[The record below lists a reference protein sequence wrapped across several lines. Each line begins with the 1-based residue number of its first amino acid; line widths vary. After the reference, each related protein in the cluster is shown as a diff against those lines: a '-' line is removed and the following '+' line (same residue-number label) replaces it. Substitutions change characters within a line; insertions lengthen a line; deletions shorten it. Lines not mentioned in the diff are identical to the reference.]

1 MKRFN
6 WVATAKV
13 ASKVAV
19 QLALLSAFGTQ
30 AGPMGFKGSTMAMG
44 DFSPNW
50 QEAWANYAITPRDAF
65 GAGGLYMRSDDQ
77 RLTRSLVEA
86 TYTRLAKRWTGEHS
100 QANIWLL
107 AGVGTLKGNDF
118 SDTRFMLAPGI
129 SADYETARVY
139 VSATARLYRA
149 EGINH
154 DFVSARAGF
163 SFYETDYD
171 EVQPWLVVE
180 ARRMNSLS
188 DQIEITPMLR
198 FIHSRYFVEIGVNNA
213 RQTRF
218 NFMYIF

>member
-1 MKRFN
+1 MKLLN
-6 WVATAKV
+6 LLTARK
-13 ASKVAV
+13 AA
-19 QLALLSAFGTQ
+19 ALLTLLAAQLSH

-86 TYTRLAKRWTGEHS
+86 TYTRLAKRWNGEHS

-107 AGVGTLKGNDF
+107 AGAGTLKGNDF

-129 SADYETARVY
+129 SADYETSRVY

-180 ARRMNSLS
+180 ARRMNGLS

-198 FIHSRYFVEIGVNNA
+198 LIHSRFFVEIGVNNA
-213 RQTRF
+213 KQTRF

>member
-1 MKRFN
+1 MKLLN
-6 WVATAKV
+6 LPTARK
-13 ASKVAV
+13 AAAL
-19 QLALLSAFGTQ
+19 LALLAAQLSH
-30 AGPMGFKGSTMAMG
+30 AGPMGFKDSTMAMG

-50 QEAWANYAITPRDAF
+50 QEAWVNYAITPRDAF

-77 RLTRSLVEA
+77 RLTRSLAEV
-86 TYTRLAKRWTGEHS
+86 TYTRLAKRWNGEHS

-107 AGVGTLKGNDF
+107 AGAGALKGNDF

-129 SADYETARVY
+129 SADFETARVY

-149 EGINH
+149 PGINH
-154 DFVSARAGF
+154 DFASARAGF

-180 ARRMNSLS
+180 ARRMNGLS
-188 DQIEITPMLR
+188 DQTEITPMLR
-198 FIHSRYFVEIGVNNA
+198 LIHSRYFVEIGVNNSNQA
-213 RQTRF
+213 RF